1 MFIFT
6 AFFFA
11 AQCSSPLALSAFY
24 SFDVP
29 FRYEMIFS
37 ERWIACPDAELC
49 ISIRKEP
56 MVKYALRGFVAPDA
70 VQKGKQNLL
79 AVQKLLSPSLTK
91 SLLNLQTAAV
101 VGRYMLLCYLR
112 RKYSVFIRKAD
123 SLASLNYT
131 EVHTVTRSVFIYYSS
146 PSCSLY
152 NKSFLKKWERVG
164 FFFKKHDLI
173 V

>member
-6 AFFFA
+6 AFFSA
-11 AQCSSPLALSAFY
+11 EQCSSPLALSAFY

-37 ERWIACPDAELC
+37 SERWIACPDVELC
-49 ISIRKEP
+49 ISITKEP
-56 MVKYALRGFVAPDA
+56 MVKYVLRGFVAPDA

-79 AVQKLLSPSLTK
+79 AVHKLLSPSLTR

-101 VGRYMLLCYLR
+101 VGRYVLLCYLR
-112 RKYSVFIRKAD
+112 RKCSAFIRKAD

-131 EVHTVTRSVFIYYSS
+131 EVHSNYQKCVFITIFHHVHF
-146 PSCSLY
+146 Y

-164 FFFKKHDLI
+164 FVFKNTI
-173 V
+173 